1 MKIRKHG
8 LFHTAVLYH
17 TSCVPC
23 DGRGIERERFH
34 NGALDYLVICA
45 WKKR

>member
-23 DGRGIERERFH
+23 AGRGIEREGFH
-34 NGALDYLVICA
+34 NGAFDNLVIYS
-45 WKKR
+45 WKEC